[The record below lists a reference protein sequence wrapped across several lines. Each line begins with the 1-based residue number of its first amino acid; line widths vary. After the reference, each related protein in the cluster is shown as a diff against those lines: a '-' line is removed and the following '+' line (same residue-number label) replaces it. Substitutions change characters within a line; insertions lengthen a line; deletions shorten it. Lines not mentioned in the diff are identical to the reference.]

1 MSVVQ
6 KQQHLA
12 GRMAGSRV
20 GSHTVAHCILCSRQL
35 MSLSTPPVL
44 RRPSLIGLAASPTAH
59 LGSSGPCPVPMLMCA
74 LSVFPSLSV

>member
-12 GRMAGSRV
+12 GRTAGSRI

-35 MSLSTPPVL
+35 MSPSTPPVL
-44 RRPSLIGLAASPTAH
+44 RGPSLIGLAASPQHTWAA
-59 LGSSGPCPVPMLMCA
+59 LGPA
-74 LSVFPSLSV
+74 PSLC

>member
-12 GRMAGSRV
+12 GQSAGSRV

-35 MSLSTPPVL
+35 MSPSTPRV
-44 RRPSLIGLAASPTAH
+44 LIGLAASPQHTWAA
-59 LGSSGPCPVPMLMCA
+59 LGPA
-74 LSVFPSLSV
+74 LSLC